1 MADTKRLCVTDE
13 VKNMDEK
20 KLIDDLTKDLKPVK
34 PTRCCLTRLCLW
46 LPVMLFFILGFVYF
60 EGLRTDVESLL
71 TPSFM
76 LESLLLF
83 LSGLLAAMAAFKLSI
98 PDTRLRLPVIIL
110 LTIPTFIW
118 LGLNVY
124 SYIMSTGSNIVTEV
138 HNHDRFLNEVFL
150 LIFMVTLPAAVL
162 FYLIAKAAPT
172 FRAWAAY
179 AIILATAS
187 FGAIAVRM
195 ICGFDGYAH
204 LFIYHF
210 LPVIGLSVLGLVLGR
225 FLLRW

>member
-1 MADTKRLCVTDE
+1 MVGTEWLYVTDK
-13 VKNMDEK
+13 VKKMDEK

-34 PTRCCLTRLCLW
+34 TVPCCLTRLCLW
-46 LPVMLFFILGFVYF
+46 LPVVLFFILGFVYF
-60 EGLRTDVESLL
+60 KGLRTDFESLL
-71 TPSFM
+71 TTSFM

-98 PDTRLRLPVIIL
+98 PDTRLRLPVITL
-110 LTIPTFIW
+110 LTIPTFVW

-124 SYIMSTGSNIVTEV
+124 SYIMSAGSNIMAEV
-138 HNHDRFLNEVFL
+138 HNHERFENEIFL
-150 LIFMVTLPAAVL
+150 LIFMVTLPATVL

-172 FRAWAAY
+172 FRAWTAY

-204 LFIYHF
+204 LLIYHF
-210 LPVIGLSVLGLVLGR
+210 LPVIMLSVLGLA
-225 FLLRW
+225 